1 MKVEPNTLF
10 EMIDPPAGGE
20 NAMRARLRETHTPRT
35 RRFLLPA
42 AALAGLAAAAI
53 WFVQTRNEAPPITVA
68 EAELYDAAE
77 FDRLLGRMPA
87 PVDLHVSVNGRDA
100 NVVLLGRPDS
110 KVRIYQIE

>member
-1 MKVEPNTLF
+1 MQIDRKTLF
-10 EMIDPPAGGE
+10 EIIDPPGGGE
-20 NAMRARLRETHTPRT
+20 SAMRARLRETRTPPM

-53 WFVQTRNEAPPITVA
+53 WFVQTHDDARPIEVA

-100 NVVLLGRPDS
+100 NVVLLGRPGS
-110 KVRIYQIE
+110 NVRVYRFE